1 MKASGPPPL
10 HGAIHKAESDAVI
23 ALILLAAGQ
32 ASRMGAGGPHKLLA
46 EFDGVPLVRRSAMVA
61 LGTRASSV
69 TIVTGHRH
77 QEILAALEGLDL
89 QYVYNPDYASGMA
102 GSLVTGFKTDQAQH
116 ADGVLVMN
124 ADMPRITS
132 GNLDALI
139 KAFWD
144 AKCDAV
150 VRAAAY
156 GRGGNPA
163 VLPRSLYRSVLRLQ
177 GDVGARH
184 LIETAGT
191 PVIDVPIDERSLLDV
206 DTPEA
211 ILAAGGVLRV

>member
-1 MKASGPPPL
+1 MKASGPLL
-10 HGAIHKAESDAVI
+10 HGAKRKAEGDVVI
-23 ALILLAAGQ
+23 ALILLAAGE
-32 ASRMGAGGPHKLLA
+32 ASRMGAGGLHKLLA
-46 EFDGVPLVRRSAMVA
+46 EFDGIPLVRRSAVVA

-77 QEILAALEGLDL
+77 HEILAALEGLDL
-89 QYVYNPDYASGMA
+89 QCAYNPDYASGMA
-102 GSLVTGFKTDQAQH
+102 ASLVTGFRTDQAQR

-132 GNLDALI
+132 GDLDALI
-139 KAFWD
+139 VAFRSAKHD
-144 AKCDAV
+144 AI
-150 VRAAAY
+150 VRAVAH
-156 GRGGNPA
+156 GRRGNPV
-163 VLPRSLYRSVLRLQ
+163 VLPCSLYDSVLRLR

-184 LIETAGT
+184 LIETSGT

>member
-1 MKASGPPPL
+1 LKAS
-10 HGAIHKAESDAVI
+10 ESLLQVAVV
-23 ALILLAAGQ
+23 LLAAGK
-32 ASRMGAGGPHKLLA
+32 ASRMGADGLHKLLA
-46 EFDGVPLVRRSAMVA
+46 EFDGIPLVRRSAMVA

-77 QEILAALEGLDL
+77 HEILAALEGLDF

-102 GSLVTGFKTDQAQH
+102 GSLVTGFRTDQAQR

-132 GNLDALI
+132 VDLDTLI
-139 KAFWD
+139 AAFCNAKRD
-144 AKCDAV
+144 AI
-150 VRAAAY
+150 VRAVAH
-156 GRGGNPA
+156 GRRGNPV
-163 VLPRSLYRSVLRLQ
+163 VLPRSLYDSVLQLH

-184 LIETAGT
+184 LIETSEI
-191 PVIDVPIDERSLLDV
+191 PIIDVPIDERSLLDV
-206 DTPEA
+206 DTPVA

>member
-1 MKASGPPPL
+1 MKASGSPL
-10 HGAIHKAESDAVI
+10 HGAIRKAEGDVVI
-23 ALILLAAGQ
+23 ALILLAAGE
-32 ASRMGAGGPHKLLA
+32 ASRMGAGGLHKLLA
-46 EFDGVPLVRRSAMVA
+46 EFDGIPLVRRSAMVA
-61 LGTRASSV
+61 LRARAASV

-77 QEILAALEGLDL
+77 LEITAALEGLDL
-89 QYVYNPDYASGMA
+89 QYVHNPNYASGMA
-102 GSLVTGFKTDQAQH
+102 GSMVTGFKTDQARR

-132 GNLDALI
+132 GDLDALI
-139 KAFWD
+139 AAFCD

-156 GRGGNPA
+156 GRWGNPA

-184 LIETAGT
+184 LIETSGT

>member
-1 MKASGPPPL
+1 MKASEPLL
-10 HGAIHKAESDAVI
+10 HGAIRKAEDEAVV
-23 ALILLAAGQ
+23 AVVLLAAGK
-32 ASRMGAGGPHKLLA
+32 ASRMGADGLHKLLA
-46 EFDGVPLVRRSAMVA
+46 EFDGIPLVRRSAMVA

-77 QEILAALEGLDL
+77 HEILAALKGLDF

-102 GSLVTGFKTDQAQH
+102 GSLVTGFRTDQAQR

-132 GNLDALI
+132 VDLDTLI
-139 KAFWD
+139 AAFCNAKRD
-144 AKCDAV
+144 AI
-150 VRAAAY
+150 VRAVAH
-156 GRGGNPA
+156 GRRGNPV
-163 VLPRSLYRSVLRLQ
+163 VLPRSLYDSVLQLH

-184 LIETAGT
+184 LIETSEI
-191 PVIDVPIDERSLLDV
+191 PIIDVAIDERSLLDV
-206 DTPEA
+206 DTPVA